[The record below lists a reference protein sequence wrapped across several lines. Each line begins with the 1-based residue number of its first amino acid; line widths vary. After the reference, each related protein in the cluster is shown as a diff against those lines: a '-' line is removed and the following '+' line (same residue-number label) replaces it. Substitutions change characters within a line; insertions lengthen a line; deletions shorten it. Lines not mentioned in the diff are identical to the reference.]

1 MGASGVAGIMS
12 RVCHIHLIGAV
23 MALFFRFFALTAL
36 FVATTSPAYAYLDPI
51 TGSLIIQGLIALVA
65 AIVAGV
71 KSVRTKVVGLF
82 SSIFNRKD
90 S

>member
-1 MGASGVAGIMS
+1 MP
-12 RVCHIHLIGAV
+12 
-23 MALFFRFFALTAL
+23 LFFRFFALTAL
-36 FVATTSPAYAYLDPI
+36 FVATTSPAHAYLDPI

-71 KSVRTKVVGLF
+71 KSVRIKIAGFF
-82 SSIFNRKD
+82 SSIFKRKD

>member
-1 MGASGVAGIMS
+1 MS
-12 RVCHIHLIGAV
+12 VFLRIVS
-23 MALFFRFFALTAL
+23 FLTL
-36 FVATTSPAYAYLDPI
+36 FVATTAPAYAYLDPI

-82 SSIFNRKD
+82 SSIFKRKD